1 LSQKFT
7 SGFLKDVTSKEA
19 VIKAMGDG
27 ALVDRKALEAATGAI
42 DPLSLYRTS
51 GYRAANAKERPVSGV
66 ASAGII

>member
-1 LSQKFT
+1 
-7 SGFLKDVTSKEA
+7 